1 MAAAACTALA
11 AGPLAAKVNGVEITA
26 EQVEALSTYGA
37 KQTGFKLKP
46 GYATEQLI
54 YRELLAQEAIRKGAD
69 KNADRGE
76 LASATYQAYA
86 AAHPLG
92 EEDLKKEYARLKAE
106 APRKMEYLVSF
117 ILVKTDAEAKAIIA
131 GLDAGKPF
139 SSFVARSIDEN
150 SKREGGSLGWTD
162 PASLS
167 RSYAYAIPQLKAGA
181 HSKAPLVESFGYGV
195 IKVEDTRQES
205 FPAYA
210 ELRDGLMEQVKT
222 RWQEGLFKP
231 LRDKA
236 TIEVFEGYENKVIDL
251 RNPK

>member
-1 MAAAACTALA
+1 MTFTALA

-54 YRELLAQEAIRKGAD
+54 YRELLAQEAIRNGAD
-69 KNADRGE
+69 KSADRGE
-76 LASATYQAYA
+76 LASLTYKAYA

-139 SSFVARSIDEN
+139 SSFVSRSIDEN
-150 SKREGGSLGWTD
+150 SKREGGSLGWSD

-167 RSYAYAIPQLKAGA
+167 HSYARAISEMKTGA
-181 HSKAPLVESFGYGV
+181 HNKEPLKESYGYGV
-195 IKVEDTRQES
+195 IQVEDQRQDN
-205 FPAYA
+205 FPPYA
-210 ELRDGLMEQVKT
+210 EARDGLMEQVKKQ
-222 RWQEGLFKP
+222 WQEGLFKP

-236 TIEVFEGYENKVIDL
+236 TIEVFEGYQDKVIDL
-251 RNPK
+251 RNLR